1 MSTCILYVAS
11 FSIGRT
17 ALGTMDAA
25 KLQCIICPGQPR
37 FSDASHLLTHI
48 ASKAH
53 LSFYFKLQVRSHQE
67 TTATELLAKYD
78 DWYSSNSLAQLL
90 SARMTSKEDRK
101 KKRKSQTKI
110 KNEPDVQPQLPQRSS
125 RRLNPPKVEE
135 DQNSQS
141 IESFPDYLDPRLAGS
156 PTGQQQDSN
165 IQDTPF
171 PSYIAPATPAP
182 TGTIPVD
189 EMHDDMPVEDHLRRL
204 ASAIDALAQN
214 EGHGQFGGRTGNL
227 YGVLPETPKA
237 PRARRK
243 RSTMSSMGNDMVD
256 PFLDDSMH
264 TRDSNDIDAEKERAD
279 EMARLKGILWP
290 GMDIFDS
297 ATQQMRRKRNQKKD
311 QNVLKMMEM
320 TSLQVEPT
328 ELIFSPTGILRKQ
341 RVISGNV
348 EDDSPLKGETPI
360 PKRRPPRPRKDALRR
375 VDPNVTR
382 AQDRKSTRK
391 TANGFQ
397 VHNTRARTGNRLD
410 IYDATSDV
418 VYAESPSPPR
428 FNGGMKT
435 CTGKHPYANDDAELA
450 LTVQALSKRPH
461 NGFTIYTDE
470 GDQASSSFKDPF
482 AYSKVSRDTLTPA
495 RLHLDRKADSGILGG
510 KFNQLATDKENIEPI
525 MTAQGRIGLP
535 EWNSPFL
542 KRSDTDNVG
551 YTPRYYYDELMNGDF
566 GADGEQESAAY
577 RSNPLLAPS
586 SKMEL
591 YDTSL
596 YGGDIG
602 MTHVG
607 WTTSPHVPSSEATI
621 SEEGQHDLAQL
632 YLTAHAD

>member
-1 MSTCILYVAS
+1 
-11 FSIGRT
+11 
-17 ALGTMDAA
+17 MDAA
-25 KLQCIICPGQPR
+25 MLQCIICPGQPR

-67 TTATELLAKYD
+67 SNATDLLAEYD
-78 DWYSSNSLAQLL
+78 DWYSTNSLAQLL
-90 SARMTSKEDRK
+90 SDRMTSKEDRK

-110 KNEPDVQPQLPQRSS
+110 KTEPDVQPQLPQRSS
-125 RRLNPPKVEE
+125 RRLNPPKVE
-135 DQNSQS
+135 DQSSQA
-141 IESFPDYLDPRLAGS
+141 IDSFPDYLDPRLAGS
-156 PTGQQQDSN
+156 PTSQKQDSN
-165 IQDTPF
+165 IQETSFF
-171 PSYIAPATPAP
+171 PSYITPATPTP
-182 TGTIPVD
+182 TGAVAVAD
-189 EMHDDMPVEDHLRRL
+189 MHAEMPVEARLQLGL
-204 ASAIDALAQN
+204 ASAMDALTHN
-214 EGHGQFGGRTGNL
+214 EVHGQFDGGTGNL
-227 YGVLPETPKA
+227 YGTLPETPKA
-237 PRARRK
+237 PRARRR
-243 RSTMSSMGNDMVD
+243 RSAMSSMGHDMVD

-264 TRDSNDIDAEKERAD
+264 TGESNNIDAEKERAD

-360 PKRRPPRPRKDALRR
+360 PKRRPPRPKKDALRR

-382 AQDRKSTRK
+382 AQDRKGGRK
-391 TANGFQ
+391 TA
-397 VHNTRARTGNRLD
+397 HNTRNRRGLD
-410 IYDATSDV
+410 IYDDHD
-418 VYAESPSPPR
+418 VYAGSPSPPR
-428 FNGGMKT
+428 LNGGMKT
-435 CTGKHPYANDDAELA
+435 SKPPYASDDGELGLA
-450 LTVQALSKRPH
+450 VQAFSKRPR
-461 NGFTIYTDE
+461 NGFTIYADE
-470 GDQASSSFKDPF
+470 VDQASSSFKDQF

-495 RLHLDRKADSGILGG
+495 RLHLDRKTDSGIHGG
-510 KFNQLATDKENIEPI
+510 KFNQLAIDKENIEPI
-525 MTAQGRIGLP
+525 MTTQGRIGLH
-535 EWNSPFL
+535 EWHSPFPR
-542 KRSDTDNVG
+542 RSDTDNVG
-551 YTPRYYYDELMNGDF
+551 YTPRFYYEEPMNGDF

-586 SKMEL
+586 SKMEF

-602 MTHVG
+602 MVG
-607 WTTSPHVPSSEATI
+607 WGMSPHVPSSEATV
-621 SEEGQHDLAQL
+621 SEEDQHDLAQL

>member
-1 MSTCILYVAS
+1 
-11 FSIGRT
+11 
-17 ALGTMDAA
+17 MDATM
-25 KLQCIICPGQPR
+25 LQCIICPGQPR

-67 TTATELLAKYD
+67 TDATELLAEYD
-78 DWYSSNSLAQLL
+78 DWYSTNSLAQLL
-90 SARMTSKEDRK
+90 SDRMTSKEDRK

-110 KNEPDVQPQLPQRSS
+110 KNEPDVQPQLPQRCS
-125 RRLNPPKVEE
+125 RRFNPPKVEE
-135 DQNSQS
+135 QS
-141 IESFPDYLDPRLAGS
+141 FQTVDSFPDYLDPRLAGS
-156 PTGQQQDSN
+156 PTGQQHDSN
-165 IQDTPF
+165 IQETPLY
-171 PSYIAPATPAP
+171 PSYITPATPTP
-182 TGTIPVD
+182 TSAIAVPD
-189 EMHDDMPVEDHLRRL
+189 MHTEMPVEARLQLGL
-204 ASAIDALAQN
+204 ASAMDALTHN
-214 EGHGQFGGRTGNL
+214 EGHGQFDGGTGNL
-227 YGVLPETPKA
+227 YGALPETPKA
-237 PRARRK
+237 PRARRR
-243 RSTMSSMGNDMVD
+243 RSTMSTMGHDMAD
-256 PFLDDSMH
+256 PFLDDSMQ
-264 TRDSNDIDAEKERAD
+264 TGGSNDIDAEKERAD

-348 EDDSPLKGETPI
+348 EDDTPLKGETPI

-375 VDPNVTR
+375 LDPNGTR
-382 AQDRKSTRK
+382 AQDRKGVRK
-391 TANGFQ
+391 PA
-397 VHNTRARTGNRLD
+397 HNTRTRRGFD
-410 IYDATSDV
+410 IYDDA
-418 VYAESPSPPR
+418 YAGSPTRSPPR

-435 CTGKHPYANDDAELA
+435 CKPSYSNDDSELGLA
-450 LTVQALSKRPH
+450 AQAFSKRPR
-461 NGFTIYTDE
+461 NGFRIYADE
-470 GDQASSSFKDPF
+470 GDQASSSFKDQF

-495 RLHLDRKADSGILGG
+495 RLHLDRKTDSGIHGG
-510 KFNQLATDKENIEPI
+510 KFSQPATDKENIEPI
-525 MTAQGRIGLP
+525 MTAQGRIGLH
-535 EWNSPFL
+535 EWHSPFQR
-542 KRSDTDNVG
+542 RSDTDNVG
-551 YTPRYYYDELMNGDF
+551 YTPRYYYDEPMNGDF

-577 RSNPLLAPS
+577 QSNPLLAPN
-586 SKMEL
+586 SKIEF

-607 WTTSPHVPSSEATI
+607 WPTSHVPSSEATI
-621 SEEGQHDLAQL
+621 SEEDQHDLAQL